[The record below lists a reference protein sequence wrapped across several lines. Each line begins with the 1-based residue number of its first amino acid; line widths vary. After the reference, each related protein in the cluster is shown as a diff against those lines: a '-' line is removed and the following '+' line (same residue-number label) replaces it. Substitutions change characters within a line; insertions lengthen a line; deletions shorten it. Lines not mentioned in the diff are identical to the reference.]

1 MTRVPLQNL
10 IEDYE
15 ARLPPGG
22 WPNWVLG
29 NHDRPRIQ
37 AA

>member
-22 WPNWVLG
+22 FGFVVGGPFVL
-29 NHDRPRIQ
+29 PFL
-37 AA
+37 